1 MLKYRL
7 IFGTIMSLL
16 FVGLILLDGYIDGS
30 LAASMPNQP
39 VQGKILAALV
49 LILVIPS
56 QLEMNKLVANVNAKL
71 FTPLA
76 IVFSM
81 ALVISIYA
89 GQFFAG
95 ADSRYY
101 HLCTMLLPAILL
113 LSIFFYQGAR
123 YGTENVIVNCA
134 TNLFACFY
142 LGFLPAFVLGIRV
155 AFGLW
160 PLLMF
165 ICVIKSSDIGAYTLG
180 RLFGK
185 HKFAPRISPGKTW
198 EGLAGAMLFATI
210 VSVLFVKFSGFM
222 TLPVAIAFGLAFG
235 VLGQLGDLIES
246 MIKRDAQQK
255 DSSTAVP
262 GFGGVLDII
271 DSPLATAPL
280 AFLYFVLFCAV

>member
-16 FVGLILLDGYIDGS
+16 FVGLILLDGHLDGS
-30 LAASMPNQP
+30 LTASATDKPLQAT
-39 VQGKILAALV
+39 ILAALIF
-49 LILVIPS
+49 LLAIPA
-56 QLEMNKLVANVNAKL
+56 QLEMKGLVANIGAKL

-76 IVFSM
+76 IIFSM
-81 ALVISIYA
+81 ALSMTFYL
-89 GQFFAG
+89 GQFVDLG
-95 ADSRYY
+95 TVEIYLLY
-101 HLCTMLLPAILL
+101 MLLLPAIGL
-113 LSIFFYQGAR
+113 LSIFLYQGIR
-123 YGTENVIVNCA
+123 YGTENAIVNCA
-134 TNLFACFY
+134 VNFFSCFY
-142 LGFLPAFVLGIRV
+142 LGFLACFVLGIRIQ
-155 AFGLW
+155 FGVW

-198 EGLAGAMLFATI
+198 EGLGGAMLFATI
-210 VSVLFVKFSGFM
+210 VSVLFARFGGLM
-222 TLPVAIAFGLAFG
+222 TMPAAIAFGLAFG
-235 VLGQLGDLIES
+235 VLGQLGDLAES
-246 MIKRDAQQK
+246 MIKRDAQKK